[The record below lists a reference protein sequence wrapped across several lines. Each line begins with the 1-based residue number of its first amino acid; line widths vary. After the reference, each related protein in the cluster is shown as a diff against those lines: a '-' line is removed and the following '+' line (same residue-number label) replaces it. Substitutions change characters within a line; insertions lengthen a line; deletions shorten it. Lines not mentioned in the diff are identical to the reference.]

1 MTIPVPLKIAAVVLA
16 TTAMYTYIGQL
27 VPQKMVLPPEPT
39 EELTGTET
47 PADLAALGAVLV
59 NGKGLCL
66 TCHTMGKSG
75 PGMRFPDLEGIA
87 TEDLLGQWSKLID
100 AWALASTGTDEFRW
114 SQAIDSDLAEF
125 LLHGLERCF
134 HSSAVQAQVT
144 SDEYRVYRPFTL
156 HILQAFVDGLRA
168 EGGTHAEYVEQI
180 KALLGDSLD

>member
-1 MTIPVPLKIAAVVLA
+1 M
-16 TTAMYTYIGQL
+16 
-27 VPQKMVLPPEPT
+27 
-39 EELTGTET
+39 
-47 PADLAALGAVLV
+47 
-59 NGKGLCL
+59 LC
-66 TCHTMGKSG
+66 CDHMAKSG
-75 PGMRFPDLEGIA
+75 RLKTSKHSRLPWRINEIAPDF
-87 TEDLLGQWSKLID
+87 KLID